1 MVHDAD
7 LEDEKFDRKEAVGI
21 DLMLKGLAHMQT
33 SSDEIWLPESRRS
46 TLFHGLKGRRS
57 ALSAHAA
64 DKYQGNKDSLP
75 WLITRRAS
83 ST

>member
-46 TLFHGLKGRRS
+46 KRYFMASRAGVPRS
-57 ALSAHAA
+57 VLM
-64 DKYQGNKDSLP
+64 P
-75 WLITRRAS
+75 LINIRVIRIYS
-83 ST
+83 RG